1 MNCLKASELMSLR
14 LDAPLSGLDERELQE
29 HLATCADCRREW
41 ARVRAVSAALERPA
55 FVVPSPH
62 FSARVMVRIRRARR
76 RDLVLRRGGVLL
88 LSALIV
94 AAIALVPTLTFI
106 NVGIRNPAIVHA
118 LVNTGLWLLEIGRT
132 LAGATQAVL
141 RALVMGLSWPAVA
154 GYSMLAV
161 GMILCWLYLVARPT
175 SQTSPA

>member
-1 MNCLKASELMSLR
+1 MSLR
-14 LDAPLSGLDERELQE
+14 LDAPLSGLEERELQE

-41 ARVRAVSAALERPA
+41 PRVRAVSATLERPTLWPLRPTLA
-55 FVVPSPH
+55 PASWCA
-62 FSARVMVRIRRARR
+62 SARPPP
-76 RDLVLRRGGVLL
+76 DLVLRRGGVLL
-88 LSALIV
+88 VERADRGRPSPWCRRSLSSTWASTIR
-94 AAIALVPTLTFI
+94 PSFTLWS
-106 NVGIRNPAIVHA
+106 
-118 LVNTGLWLLEIGRT
+118 NTGLWLLEIGRT